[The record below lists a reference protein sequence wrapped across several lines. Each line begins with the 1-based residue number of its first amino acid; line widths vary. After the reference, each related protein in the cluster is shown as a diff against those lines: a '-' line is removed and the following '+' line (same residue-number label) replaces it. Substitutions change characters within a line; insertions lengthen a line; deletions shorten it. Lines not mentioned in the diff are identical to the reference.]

1 MFSRDRWHFFRL
13 SELSVFTKPVRTAL
27 QIMSNYASFCTSRAT
42 RTSCRRGNRTIY
54 LIFAL
59 LLLDTFTT
67 AGWAQ
72 LPGALAETSAPPTL
86 APLVR
91 KVLPS
96 VVSITVR
103 IRAPV
108 QEPLF
113 IDPESRQ
120 FPDAPCNS
128 TDREIKA
135 SGVVVDAQ
143 QGLIV
148 TNSHVIEHADDIS
161 VTLADGRRIEGSR
174 IDADPAT
181 DIAVIGIAAA
191 DLVALPMGDSDAL
204 EVGDYLIAVGNPF
217 GKGTTVTHG
226 IVSAL
231 HRSSLHIE
239 GDQDFIQTDAS
250 LNPGNSGGPLVNL
263 RGELVGIAT
272 ASTSPTGSNV
282 GIGFA
287 IPVNKVREAVDRA
300 VKYGEARRA
309 RERG

>member
-27 QIMSNYASFCTSRAT
+27 QTMSNYASFCTSPAT

-59 LLLDTFTT
+59 LLLHTFTT

-72 LPGALAETSAPPTL
+72 LPAALAETSAPPTL

-120 FPDAPCNS
+120 FPDGPCSS

-135 SGVVVDAQ
+135 AGVVVDAQ

-161 VTLADGRRIEGSR
+161 VTLADGRRLEGSR
-174 IDADPAT
+174 IDADPDT

-191 DLVALPMGDSDAL
+191 DLVALPMGNSDTL
-204 EVGDYLIAVGNPF
+204 EVGD
-217 GKGTTVTHG
+217 
-226 IVSAL
+226 
-231 HRSSLHIE
+231 
-239 GDQDFIQTDAS
+239 
-250 LNPGNSGGPLVNL
+250 
-263 RGELVGIAT
+263 
-272 ASTSPTGSNV
+272 
-282 GIGFA
+282 
-287 IPVNKVREAVDRA
+287 
-300 VKYGEARRA
+300 
-309 RERG
+309 